1 MSLIKWRDSYSV
13 EVDQFDRQHAVLVK
27 MINDIYTIVRNH
39 KQMTALHDAIDQLVE
54 YTHTHFAEEEA
65 AMEAAGYP
73 GLEEHK
79 RKHDALKQEVEEFV
93 GRIKQEDPNVTV
105 AFYQFLRQWL
115 LNHIIDEDKQY
126 SPYLT
131 HPTVKA

>member
-1 MSLIKWRDSYSV
+1 MPLIKWRESYSV
-13 EVDQFDRQHAVLVK
+13 GVDQFDRQHGVLVK
-27 MINDIYTIVRNH
+27 MINEIYTIVRDH
-39 KQMTALHDAIDQLVE
+39 EQMAALHDSIDRLVE

-79 RKHDALKQEVEEFV
+79 REHEALKQEVEKFV
-93 GRIKQEDPNVTV
+93 DRIKQEDPGVTV

-126 SPYLT
+126 SSYLT
-131 HPTVKA
+131 QSTVKA